1 MVESDARAADFAPVV
16 KLVVS
21 NQPTEPPEDAQD
33 KGIRKIFARAKFD
46 RRFRLLSKNGGE

>member
-46 RRFRLLSKNGGE
+46 RRFRLLSKNGD